1 MLDPFVERLIIFEH
15 LPIAD
20 TLFAHQPLARFPR
33 LAFLTRTP
41 RAQLGGRKKNAGV
54 RIPSLKRAPEPLGQG
69 LIRGVV
75 TQEPPPHE
83 STDAVALL
91 V

>member
-1 MLDPFVERLIIFEH
+1 MLLTERIARPPIETAALRDLDP
-15 LPIAD
+15 AY
-20 TLFAHQPLARFPR
+20 ARFGSWEGAKR
-33 LAFLTRTP
+33 W
-41 RAQLGGRKKNAGV
+41 
-54 RIPSLKRAPEPLGQG
+54 RAPEPLGQG